1 MVTVTMAMAA
11 IPIHVAT
18 RAGWIPE
25 GCKSVNDGD
34 GGVNDGDGDGDD
46 GGDGDAPARGG
57 EEMEQ
62 EVRSGEQA
70 QECSS

>member
-25 GCKSVNDGD
+25 SCKSVD
-34 GGVNDGDGDGDD
+34 DGDGD
-46 GGDGDAPARGG
+46 GDGDAPARGG